1 MIVAMPTASQPAAD
15 LASAAERAYEHTKL
29 AIIRGDLAPGTM
41 ISEGLICE
49 RLGISRTPVHEAFLR
64 LDAEEFLTLASRKGA
79 VVRPISPREALDV
92 LEMREAVEASAAARV
107 AADGR
112 APELAQALAPM
123 LDAQQAALDAGDLEH
138 FAELDSDFHT
148 AVVAASRNEI
158 AIHFARLLRDRQQR
172 LRYQLVRS
180 APDQMA
186 VELGQHRQLA
196 AAMAAADAAAYRTV
210 LAEHVSLH
218 QGSL

>member
-1 MIVAMPTASQPAAD
+1 MPTASQPAAD

-92 LEMREAVEASAAARV
+92 LEMREAVEASAAARSDRRATPRR
-107 AADGR
+107 AAR
-112 APELAQALAPM
+112 ARARARRRR
-123 LDAQQAALDAGDLEH
+123 GTH
-138 FAELDSDFHT
+138 
-148 AVVAASRNEI
+148 SR
-158 AIHFARLLRDRQQR
+158 
-172 LRYQLVRS
+172 
-180 APDQMA
+180 
-186 VELGQHRQLA
+186 
-196 AAMAAADAAAYRTV
+196 
-210 LAEHVSLH
+210 
-218 QGSL
+218 